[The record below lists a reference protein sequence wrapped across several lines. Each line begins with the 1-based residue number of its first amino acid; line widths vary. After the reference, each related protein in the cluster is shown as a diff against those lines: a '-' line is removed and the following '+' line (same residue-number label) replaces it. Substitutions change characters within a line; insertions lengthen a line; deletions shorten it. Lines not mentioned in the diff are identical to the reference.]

1 MLIASE
7 NPMEQRKIGNLR
19 GQKKAF
25 TAAQAADLSDR
36 LIADASRPYPN
47 LPHDREIRDAALFRV
62 ALCSMLRASDVLN
75 LRLKDVW
82 SERGAK
88 PKAEFTIIQ
97 KKTKQPI
104 TCYLSEVTIEILWEW
119 IAYDF
124 GSALYTD
131 PKVDAPEL
139 IEKVQNYKIFG
150 ISDRQYRNIVQ
161 AWAKRIGLDPKFYS
175 THSLRRTKAK
185 EIYAQHKNIEA
196 IRIALGHKSI
206 ETTKVYLG
214 VEQDE
219 VEHLIRKTKIG
230 E

>member
-1 MLIASE
+1 MTSE
-7 NPMEQRKIGNLR
+7 NPIEQRKIRNPR

-36 LIADASRPYPN
+36 LLADARRPQPN
-47 LPHDREIRDAALFRV
+47 PPYDREIRDAALFRV
-62 ALCSMLRASDVLN
+62 AVCSMLRASDILN

-82 SERGAK
+82 SDRGARPK
-88 PKAEFTIIQ
+88 PEFTIIQ

-119 IAYDF
+119 IAFSF

-131 PKVDAPEL
+131 PKVDDTMI
-139 IEKVQNYKIFG
+139 IEKVQNFKIFS

-161 AWAKRIGLDPKFYS
+161 AWAKRIGLDPKLYS

-185 EIYAQHKNIEA
+185 EIFAQHKNIEA
-196 IRIALGHKSI
+196 VRRLLGHASV

-219 VEHLIRKTKIG
+219 VAELARKTKI
-230 E
+230 